1 MAELTHD
8 NTVKY
13 LQTDKGKLQYHEA
26 GSGPVLLLIHG
37 SGPGVTGWANFQG
50 NLPLFSKHFRCLI
63 LNLPGY
69 AGSDPVAGHPV
80 MEAVAAVI
88 RFLDGMHVQR
98 CCILGNSLGGM
109 VGSHVAAKHPDR
121 VEKLI
126 AIGGIGQAIF
136 SSFPA
141 EGINLL
147 VDFVEDPTRER
158 LISWLRS
165 MVYDQNMVTEELIA
179 DRLARA
185 TTPEALATMKQMY
198 SRAGIAAIA
207 AAAKNPDLPA
217 PSAHFTAIKA
227 PTLLTWGRDD
237 RVSPVDM
244 ALLPMR
250 MIPNCEVH
258 IFPNC
263 GHWVMI
269 ERKAEFESAALAF
282 LTRKD

>member
-8 NTVKY
+8 NTVKI
-13 LQTDKGKLQYHEA
+13 LQTDKGKLQYHDA
-26 GSGPVLLLIHG
+26 GSGPVLLMIHG

-80 MEAVAAVI
+80 LEAVAAVV
-88 RFLDGMHVQR
+88 RFLDGMDVQR
-98 CCILGNSLGGM
+98 CSILGNSLGGM
-109 VGSHVAAKHPDR
+109 VGSHVAARHPDR
-121 VEKLI
+121 VEKFI

-185 TTPEALATMKQMY
+185 TKPEALATMKQMY

-207 AAAKNPDLPA
+207 AAMKNPDMPA
-217 PSAHFTAIKA
+217 PSAHFTSIKA